1 MVQSSSDSAIRPAP
15 ARQPR
20 MAQALPAR
28 PATAQV
34 ANQQRSMTAKAAT
47 ANGADG
53 DDEEEDDLYE
63 PSGASWFERQASWM
77 TSTVVHAIGLMVLA
91 LWPTQGPDKDK
102 KVIVAAPPAVEEEP
116 EVEEEPPKI
125 EFDDSKIEDAPV
137 SEMLLEEPEAPMSE
151 SLVQDNMEEGAN
163 SASQMTQEEFST
175 DKALKSDLIS
185 EGFGGGDKEGTGTGK
200 GDKGFGAGLGGRG
213 ERRSGALGRG
223 ASRESEKAVDNALKW
238 LAAHQLPDGSWSF
251 DHRDGVCN
259 GRCKNQGSFKDAK
272 GGATGIALLAFLGA
286 GKTHLEGEYKQ
297 TVDKGLKFL
306 MAVQKAEGIG
316 GASWHEKVGNSTN
329 YSHGL
334 ATLAMCE
341 AYGMAL
347 DFKPVA
353 PKPGKSQSEMTEEE
367 RKKFREEQEKAKK
380 DKDFL
385 KNAIPVANLQKSA
398 QAALDFIVAEQHPEG
413 GWRYQPKQAGDTSV
427 VGWMLMAL
435 KSGYMSKLR
444 VNKGTVIGASK
455 FLDSVQDGD
464 YGHIYHYLP
473 EKNRPADA
481 THATTAI
488 GLLCRMYLGWDKNH
502 PGIAEGVNLM
512 GNTWGP
518 EINGGTNMYY
528 NYYATQVV
536 FHYGGDTWK
545 EWNKKMR
552 DHLVASQEKNENDH
566 AFGSW
571 YFNGDHGS
579 PSGGRLY
586 LTALSAMTLEV
597 YYRYMPIY
605 KNKSVEEDLQKGLE
619 GDGKKD
625 DKKKDEKKEEK
636 KEEKKAEKKDE
647 KKEDKKADAKK

>member
-20 MAQALPAR
+20 VAQALPVR
-28 PATAQV
+28 GPATAQAV
-34 ANQQRSMTAKAAT
+34 NAQRSMTATAAN
-47 ANGADG
+47 AQAAADDEDEEDG
-53 DDEEEDDLYE
+53 DAE
-63 PSGASWFERQASWM
+63 PNAVAVWLGDQASWL
-77 TSTVVHAIGLMVLA
+77 TSMVVHTIALLVLA
-91 LWPTQGPDKDK
+91 LIPLSGREKDK
-102 KVIVAAPPAVEEEP
+102 KTIVATPPETQEEP
-116 EVEEEPPKI
+116 EVEEEPPKV
-125 EFDDSKIEDAPV
+125 EFDDSQIEDAPV
-137 SEMLLEEPEAPMSE
+137 NEMLLEEPEAPMSE
-151 SLVQDNMEEGAN
+151 LDRVDNMEEGAN
-163 SASQMTQEEFST
+163 SASQLTQEEFSP
-175 DKALKSDLIS
+175 DKALKNDLIS
-185 EGFGGGDKEGTGTGK
+185 EGFGPGDKEGTGTGR
-200 GDKGFGAGLGGRG
+200 GDKGAGSGLGGRG
-213 ERRSGALGRG
+213 TRRSGALGRG
-223 ASRESEKAVDNALKW
+223 ATRESEKAVDNALKW

-259 GRCKNQGSFKDAK
+259 GRCKDQGSFKDAK

-297 TVDKGLKFL
+297 TVDKGLRFL
-306 MAVQKAEGIG
+306 LATQKPEGIG
-316 GASWHEKVGNSTN
+316 GASWHEKVGNATN

-347 DFKPVA
+347 DFKPVT

-367 RKKFREEQEKAKK
+367 RKKWREEQEKAKK
-380 DKDFL
+380 DKEFL
-385 KNAIPVANLQKSA
+385 KNAIPIANLQKSA
-398 QAALDFIVAEQHPEG
+398 QAALDFIVAEQHGDG

-512 GNTWGP
+512 GNKWGP
-518 EINGGTNMYY
+518 EIAGGTNMYY

-552 DHLVASQEKNENDH
+552 DHLVNTQVKDEKDH

-579 PSGGRLY
+579 KSGGRLY
-586 LTALSAMTLEV
+586 ITALSAMTLEV

-605 KNKSVEEDLQKGLE
+605 KSKSVEDDLQKGV
-619 GDGKKD
+619 DGENKP
-625 DKKKDEKKEEK
+625 EEK
-636 KEEKKAEKKDE
+636 KPENKKPEAKPDAKGDP
-647 KKEDKKADAKK
+647 DAKK

>member
-1 MVQSSSDSAIRPAP
+1 MVQSSSDSSIRPAP

-28 PATAQV
+28 APATAQV
-34 ANQQRSMTAKAAT
+34 VNQQRSMAAT
-47 ANGADG
+47 AATAQAE
-53 DDEEEDDLYE
+53 DDEDEDDDDGYQ
-63 PSGASWFERQASWM
+63 PGGASWIERQASWM
-77 TSTVVHAIGLMVLA
+77 TSTVVHAILLIVLA
-91 LWPTQGPDKDK
+91 LFETGGPDKDK
-102 KVIVAAPPAVEEEP
+102 KVIVAAPPDTQEEP

-151 SLVQDNMEEGAN
+151 SLVQDNLEEGAD
-163 SASQMTQEEFST
+163 SASQLTQEEFST
-175 DKALKSDLIS
+175 DKALKNDLLSD
-185 EGFGGGDKEGTGTGK
+185 GFGPGTSDSTGSGK

-213 ERRSGALGRG
+213 TRRSGALGRG
-223 ASRESEKAVDNALKW
+223 ASAESEKAVDNALKW

-251 DHRDGVCN
+251 DHRAGVCN

-297 TVDKGLKFL
+297 TVDKGLRFL
-306 MAVQKAEGIG
+306 LAVQKAEGIG

-347 DFKPVA
+347 DFKPIA

-367 RKKFREEQEKAKK
+367 RKKWREDQERAKK
-380 DKDFL
+380 DKEFL
-385 KNAIPVANLQKSA
+385 KNALPVANLQKSA
-398 QAALDFIVAEQHPEG
+398 QAALDFIVAEQHSEG

-444 VNKGTVIGASK
+444 VNKNTVIGASK

-552 DHLVASQEKNENDH
+552 DHLVATQVKDEKDH

-571 YFNGDHGS
+571 HFNGDHGTA
-579 PSGGRLY
+579 SGGRLY

-605 KNKSVEEDLQKGLE
+605 KNKSVEEDLQKGV
-619 GDGKKD
+619 DGD
-625 DKKKDEKKEEK
+625 DKKKDEKKKDDK
-636 KEEKKAEKKDE
+636 KDEKKDE
-647 KKEDKKADAKK
+647 KKADGKKDEKKADAKK